1 MPNLVEVK
9 YAQTGASTKT
19 NVYGMREMHVVAT
32 INSNCV
38 LAHLMYDLP
47 EVKIKLEDDIVTEL
61 FLAGYSISEIQQMTQ
76 KPQSTV
82 SSAVQRM
89 SELLGIKRKKC
100 ADKDLP
106 DAA

>member
-1 MPNLVEVK
+1 
-9 YAQTGASTKT
+9 
-19 NVYGMREMHVVAT
+19 
-32 INSNCV
+32 
-38 LAHLMYDLP
+38 
-47 EVKIKLEDDIVTEL
+47 VTEL

-82 SSAVQRM
+82 SSAVQRI